1 MPNTKESLTR
11 LVIIDRCL
19 RSKKPMTLKEI
30 LTLVNEEL
38 IAQHC
43 PPILRN
49 STITKDIK
57 YISERW
63 RTEIVKKY
71 IGKEYTYQYK
81 ETSFSIFKSSL
92 TPSELEKL
100 YQIVD
105 MIKDFTG
112 LPQFEWLE
120 EVCDRIQISTLSL
133 SEKKPIVKFAHNP
146 AMAQYRKFFNP
157 LYEIIQNKKAIE
169 LTYQRFEADAP
180 RTYVVHP
187 YELMEYEA
195 RWYLVASVDHH
206 PESLTTFG
214 FDRIVEFKESN
225 LPFRENTK
233 FDTDEYY
240 GSMVGLTRPNDAG
253 LEEVLLR
260 VENSEYPYLL
270 TKPLHKSQK
279 LVREEE
285 GGKILSLHVV
295 VNYELMMRLF
305 SYNKFV
311 TVLAP
316 DDLRQKMKE
325 IAEAIVRNYEM

>member
-1 MPNTKESLTR
+1 MPKTKEPITR
-11 LVIIDRCL
+11 LAVIDRCL
-19 RSKKPMTLKEI
+19 RDEE
-30 LTLVNEEL
+30 LTLTELTNKVNVEL
-38 IAQHC
+38 IAQHQS
-43 PPILRN
+43 PVVKP
-49 STITKDIK
+49 T
-57 YISERW
+57 
-63 RTEIVKKY
+63 IVKDLNY
-71 IGKEYTYQYK
+71 ITRRLRIEVEKKPKGKEFTLRYK
-81 ETSFSIFKSSL
+81 VPSFSLFKSSL
-92 TPSELEKL
+92 TLAELEKL
-100 YQIVD
+100 NQIVD
-105 MIKDFTG
+105 LIKDFTG
-112 LPQFEWLE
+112 LPQFDWLE
-120 EVCDRIQISTLSL
+120 KVRDRINISAH
-133 SEKKPIVKFAHNP
+133 SESSKKPIVKFARNP
-146 AMAQYRKFFNP
+146 AMEQYRKFFNP

>member
-1 MPNTKESLTR
+1 MPKTKDAITR
-11 LVIIDRCL
+11 LAVIDRCL
-19 RSKKPMTLKEI
+19 RDEE
-30 LTLVNEEL
+30 LTLTELTNKVNVEL
-38 IAQHC
+38 IAQHQS
-43 PPILRN
+43 PVVKP
-49 STITKDIK
+49 T
-57 YISERW
+57 
-63 RTEIVKKY
+63 IVKDLNY
-71 IGKEYTYQYK
+71 ITRRLRIEVEKKPKGKEFTLRYK
-81 ETSFSIFKSSL
+81 VPSFSLFKSSL
-92 TPSELEKL
+92 TLAELEKL
-100 YQIVD
+100 NQIVD
-105 MIKDFTG
+105 LIKDFTG
-112 LPQFEWLE
+112 LPQFDWLE
-120 EVCDRIQISTLSL
+120 KVRDRINISAH
-133 SEKKPIVKFAHNP
+133 SESSKKPIVKFAHNP